1 MSAVA
6 PVAGTVTYEE
16 PTVTY
21 EELLE
26 RARAGRLGPDP
37 ATLRIAVAFVTRQ
50 AVRHDGRGTGYRN
63 EVLSLRLAGAVGS
76 CAVEPG
82 TLPDAAIDD
91 CVGADVARLLDH
103 PLLPVRVA
111 ALDAYLMHVRPHT
124 PENGARPFALP
135 AGTSLEKS
143 RARARAVVEL
153 LDLPPGA
160 IVLVVGVV
168 NSLLEAL
175 RSQGLR
181 YVPCD
186 LKGGITEWGEEV
198 VTDAPDAAERCDA
211 LLVSGM
217 TLSNGSFEPLRRHAL
232 SYGKQLVM
240 FAQTGS
246 AVLPRFLGHGVSAV
260 CAEPYP
266 FFWLD
271 AGAGTLH
278 RYRRD
283 DAHSAPAVD
292 PAARPAVDPTVRPTA
307 DPAGGRTADPVAGP
321 TAGSPVD
328 PAAGSPVGSPVVTTA
343 ALAPGV
349 GR

>member
-1 MSAVA
+1 MTVA
-6 PVAGTVTYEE
+6 MTARAA
-16 PTVTY
+16 TY

-26 RARAGRLGPDP
+26 RARAGELGPDP
-37 ATLRIAVAFVTRQ
+37 RTLRIAVAFATRQ

-82 TLPDAAIDD
+82 ALPDAAIDD

-103 PLLPVRVA
+103 PLAPVRVA
-111 ALDAYLMHVRPHT
+111 ALDAYLMHVTPHT
-124 PENGARPFALP
+124 PGNGARPFALP

-143 RARARAVVEL
+143 RARANAVVDL
-153 LDLPPGA
+153 LDLPAGST
-160 IVLVVGVV
+160 VLVVGVV

-175 RSQGLR
+175 RSRGLR

-186 LKGGITEWGEEV
+186 LKGGVTEWGEEV
-198 VTDAPDAAERCDA
+198 VTDALGAAGRCDA

-217 TLSNGSFEPLRRHAL
+217 TLGNDTFEPLRRHAMRHG
-232 SYGKQLVM
+232 SQLVV

-271 AGAGTLH
+271 AGPGVLH
-278 RYRRD
+278 RYRLEC
-283 DAHSAPAVD
+283 PG
-292 PAARPAVDPTVRPTA
+292 PG
-307 DPAGGRTADPVAGP
+307 GGR
-321 TAGSPVD
+321 
-328 PAAGSPVGSPVVTTA
+328 
-343 ALAPGV
+343 
-349 GR
+349 